1 MIELP
6 TDILHCYD
14 DFLERKAVALDR
26 SSHHNRPV
34 FVPDPLAPGTC
45 IKFRAG

>member
-14 DFLERKAVALDR
+14 DFLERKAVAFDL
-26 SSHHNRPV
+26 RPNYRKW
-34 FVPDPLAPGTC
+34 LHYY
-45 IKFRAG
+45 